1 MMRAMLLSAAALTA
15 GMTLGA
21 PSSADP
27 ERPVQNPAPA
37 SQYPAPASR
46 HAEYVPDPFE
56 VQAIHNF
63 GACIADTTPE
73 GARRVLALDFRTSQ
87 YKKSLRTLV
96 YGHDDSRCLLG
107 GWRYKFAPS
116 LLAGAMAEA
125 LLKSDIKKEELPK
138 RLAYDP
144 ARAPI
149 QARNA
154 LEKMALCTVMQA
166 PEATMSLFDT
176 EPATG
181 GEQAAMKPV
190 GDALSNCLQKGTQVT
205 LNGPGV
211 RSLLALA
218 AWRVATTPEKA
229 AP

>member
-1 MMRAMLLSAAALTA
+1 V
-15 GMTLGA
+15 G
-21 PSSADP
+21 
-27 ERPVQNPAPA
+27 
-37 SQYPAPASR
+37 
-46 HAEYVPDPFE
+46 
-56 VQAIHNF
+56 
-63 GACIADTTPE
+63 TTPE
-73 GARRVLALDFRTSQ
+73 GARRVLALDFRTSE
-87 YKKSLRTLV
+87 YKKDLRSLAF
-96 YGHDDSRCLLG
+96 GHDDSRCLNG

-149 QARNA
+149 QARNE

-166 PEATMSLFDT
+166 PVATVRLFDT
-176 EPATG
+176 QPATG
-181 GEQAAMKPV
+181 AEQAAMKPV
-190 GDALSNCLQKGTQVT
+190 SDALSDCLQKGTQVT

-218 AWRVATTPEKA
+218 AWRVVTAPENMNA
-229 AP
+229 AARGTVQ